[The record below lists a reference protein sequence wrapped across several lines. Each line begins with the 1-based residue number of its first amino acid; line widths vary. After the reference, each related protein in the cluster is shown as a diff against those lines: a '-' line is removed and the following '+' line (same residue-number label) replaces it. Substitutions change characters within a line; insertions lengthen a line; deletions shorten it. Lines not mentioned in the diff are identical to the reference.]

1 MKFLVTATPGPLPAS
16 PEQFDAA
23 TAWIQGKLDDG
34 SFDCVYGYLEGGGI
48 AVTSADSYLDA
59 LKQMTEYPLFGLVQW
74 EVRPLLDVGE
84 GDDLVRGK
92 LAEAQAAMGA
102 G

>member
-1 MKFLVTATPGPLPAS
+1 MKFLVTAKPGPLPPS

-48 AVTSADSYLDA
+48 AVTNADSHLDA

-74 EVRPLLDVGE
+74 DVRPLLDFGE
-84 GDDLVRGK
+84 GEDLVRGK